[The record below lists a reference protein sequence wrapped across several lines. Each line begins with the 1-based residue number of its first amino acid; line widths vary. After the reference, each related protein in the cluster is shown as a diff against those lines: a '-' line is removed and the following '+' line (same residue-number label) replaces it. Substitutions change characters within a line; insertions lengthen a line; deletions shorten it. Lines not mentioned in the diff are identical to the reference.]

1 MLSTLIQALRLGGIT
16 VDSEN
21 LADTLWLAQI
31 MGCDD
36 AVTVDSST
44 NNAHIASKETLGESK
59 GQIRSTN
66 TDFGLEPAKPNIP
79 ASRRNT
85 APLSPSVSG
94 TQGNETVPL
103 GALPALE
110 NRVGFKRAIKP
121 FLAQHRKASDR
132 LDESATLKRLTPEGL
147 QALQPIFLPGS
158 RRSLRLSLVRE
169 RMGSNA
175 LWTQPLDELAELF
188 RSQGV
193 FRQQREWSL
202 SEKAKTDQDD
212 IDAPT
217 TACLCELTKYGAAIG
232 SSRTAAEMKWWPQE
246 IVVIASDFTSA
257 GWWNG
262 TYLTLLR
269 SWAAQQPVVLLHTL
283 PKRLW
288 SRSWTGLPDAW
299 VTNAKPLV
307 ATKAM
312 EVRLQLHGQRPL
324 RDDSRLAIPLIEFE
338 PQALKTW
345 VKGIMGVADKIA
357 AVLLEERE
365 YEQGTIDPHQ
375 VDAKILSTHFRMASS
390 PMARQLAH
398 YMSVTAP
405 LSFPVMRWVQ
415 QAMLPQ
421 SDSSHLAE
429 FVLGGL
435 LESLPSSSAV
445 PADGVIYDF
454 VEGIRPLLQQGMPK
468 IQGLE
473 VQSVVG
479 GYLEHKHSDQLDMRA
494 VVETWSDE
502 RIRTLSP
509 ELKSF
514 AVVSRDF
521 LARIG
526 LRPQG
531 LIKETK
537 FEVEHHPSEAKKAD
551 TQFTVQQTQPNIEDK
566 FRPSS
571 IAEKPVFYPDIEF
584 SKVVDVDTRDWL
596 FDMKAR
602 VLVAQIPINGRVGQ
616 VNFSLATFENF
627 FGGVRGDNSKRII
640 LRAISVTGKLGP
652 IEHRP
657 HISVVSKNFRLE
669 LSAGA
674 GLKYPKE
681 GRPVGVYIRVSVN
694 MFLYYLLMPDTPGF
708 NDVTKWL
715 DKAWIGP
722 KREMKRVETSVEHF
736 REVLSG
742 LPLIVMLDG

>member
-1 MLSTLIQALRLGGIT
+1 LKMLSTLIQALRLGGIT

-217 TACLCELTKYGAAIG
+217 TASLCELTKYGAAIG

-345 VKGIMGVADKIA
+345 VKGIMG
-357 AVLLEERE
+357 
-365 YEQGTIDPHQ
+365 
-375 VDAKILSTHFRMASS
+375 
-390 PMARQLAH
+390 
-398 YMSVTAP
+398 
-405 LSFPVMRWVQ
+405 
-415 QAMLPQ
+415 
-421 SDSSHLAE
+421 
-429 FVLGGL
+429 GG
-435 LESLPSSSAV
+435 
-445 PADGVIYDF
+445 
-454 VEGIRPLLQQGMPK
+454 
-468 IQGLE
+468 
-473 VQSVVG
+473 
-479 GYLEHKHSDQLDMRA
+479 
-494 VVETWSDE
+494 
-502 RIRTLSP
+502 
-509 ELKSF
+509 
-514 AVVSRDF
+514 
-521 LARIG
+521 
-526 LRPQG
+526 
-531 LIKETK
+531 
-537 FEVEHHPSEAKKAD
+537 
-551 TQFTVQQTQPNIEDK
+551 
-566 FRPSS
+566 
-571 IAEKPVFYPDIEF
+571 
-584 SKVVDVDTRDWL
+584 
-596 FDMKAR
+596 
-602 VLVAQIPINGRVGQ
+602 
-616 VNFSLATFENF
+616 
-627 FGGVRGDNSKRII
+627 
-640 LRAISVTGKLGP
+640 
-652 IEHRP
+652 
-657 HISVVSKNFRLE
+657 
-669 LSAGA
+669 
-674 GLKYPKE
+674 
-681 GRPVGVYIRVSVN
+681 
-694 MFLYYLLMPDTPGF
+694 
-708 NDVTKWL
+708 
-715 DKAWIGP
+715 
-722 KREMKRVETSVEHF
+722 
-736 REVLSG
+736 
-742 LPLIVMLDG
+742 